1 MSYAIAVWLARR
13 LLSIGQQAPFAPLH
27 KNWFVSQRSFFM
39 KSVQKGFTLIE
50 LMIVIAIIGI
60 LAAIAIPAY
69 QNYTIRAQVSEGL
82 SLAGGIETAF
92 DECYANKG
100 TAAGGKTGCASL
112 ADLGINSTISGTYVK
127 SMTYNDGV
135 ITATYGTANS
145 NANIS
150 GSTITLAA
158 YQSANGDISWI
169 CSGIAANT
177 AAAAGLT
184 AVKGGAGVTAGT
196 MTNAAYLPASCNT

>member
-1 MSYAIAVWLARR
+1 
-13 LLSIGQQAPFAPLH
+13 
-27 KNWFVSQRSFFM
+27 M

-100 TAAGGKTGCASL
+100 SAGGTACATL
-112 ADLGINSTISGTYVK
+112 TDLGIDSSITGTYV
-127 SMTYNDGV
+127 STMGYSDGL
-135 ITATYGTANS
+135 ITVTYGTNANS
-145 NANIS
+145 NVSNK
-150 GSTITLAA
+150 TITLAA
-158 YQSANGDISWI
+158 YQSNNGDISWI
-169 CSGIAANT
+169 CSGPTANT
-177 AAAAGLT
+177 VPTGLSVVT
-184 AVKGGAGVTAGT
+184 GGKGVTKGT
-196 MTNAAYLPASCNT
+196 VPNAAYVPSSCNP

>member
-1 MSYAIAVWLARR
+1 
-13 LLSIGQQAPFAPLH
+13 
-27 KNWFVSQRSFFM
+27 M

-100 TAAGGKTGCASL
+100 TAAGGCATL
-112 ADLGINSTISGTYVK
+112 KNIGISKTISGTYVTGMALK
-127 SMTYNDGV
+127 SGL
-135 ITATYGTANS
+135 ITATYGGA
-145 NANIS
+145 NANAAIS
-150 GSTITLAA
+150 GKTITLAA
-158 YQSANGDISWI
+158 YQSDNGDISWI
-169 CSGIAANT
+169 CSGPTVNT
-177 AAAAGLT
+177 VPGGLT
-184 AVKGGAGVTAGT
+184 VVANGLGVSAGT
-196 MTNAAYLPASCNT
+196 MPNAAYVPTSCNP